1 MPRLEPPI
9 GPRIHHEKMHT
20 KSEKIGI
27 DAEKRRDCLRRLASA
42 LELTRLVAGEA
53 AEEVVDLAGHDVVR
67 EPSDEEGTDVIG
79 RRERRRRR
87 KITWVRRVSE
97 VLRRRRMMK
106 VRRREQVRL

>member
-1 MPRLEPPI
+1 MPQLETPI

-27 DAEKRRDCLRRLASA
+27 DAEKRRDCLRRLTSA

-67 EPSDEEGTDVIG
+67 KPGDEEGTDVVG
-79 RRERRRRR
+79 RRERGRRR
-87 KITWVRRVSE
+87 KITWIWRVSE
-97 VLRRRRMMK
+97 VLRRRRRRMMK
-106 VRRREQVRL
+106 VRRRE